1 MCVLFLF
8 WEGVILWT
16 SVNMHFSQM
25 LPTQE
30 ILQKAENVWGTPS
43 PVSVIS

>member
-8 WEGVILWT
+8 WEEVILWT